1 VYTITQFINN
11 AIQNKCKVY
20 PSILLND
27 VGFYKNVPKHW
38 GFSDKH
44 KEIISKFIDQY
55 YEKIEKFKGD
65 SVLMRLLQEIDVRL
79 VDLPMFLQ
87 NLPFFTDIV
96 KDMGDD
102 VEGERIRSFYCLF
115 DKPTVYLLYTYCF
128 YSVIYEYIVCAND
141 ADLLRADVQTI
152 KQSHRQTIR
161 EKSNAANLLNGGARG
176 ITSDLTETEDDIN
189 EVEIVTGDLDELKKR
204 VASLLLCFLNVEE
217 ENKDV
222 INLSYKEIM
231 QKVKRDKDIEKQG
244 IIERLGNM
252 SIEERRV
259 ENDLKNY
266 RIGRW
271 NVGEQKGLYQ
281 YDKKTFDREIDEMLA
296 QGEQLEF
303 ENTDEMIEADDI
315 VVDPEGEDADDIYNR
330 GAVDLG
336 NLGENFMDG
345 AYYEEDRDYDD
356 ENDF

>member
-1 VYTITQFINN
+1 
-11 AIQNKCKVY
+11 
-20 PSILLND
+20 
-27 VGFYKNVPKHW
+27 
-38 GFSDKH
+38 
-44 KEIISKFIDQY
+44 
-55 YEKIEKFKGD
+55 
-65 SVLMRLLQEIDVRL
+65 MRLLQEIDVRL
-79 VDLPMFLQ
+79 ADLPMFLQ

-128 YSVIYEYIVCAND
+128 YSAIYEYIVCAND
-141 ADLLRADVQTI
+141 PDLLRADVQTV
-152 KQSHRQTIR
+152 KKSHRKEIR
-161 EKSNAANLLNGGARG
+161 DLANPANLLSGGGRSLPG
-176 ITSDLTETEDDIN
+176 DLTGLGDDLN
-189 EVEIVTGDLDELKKR
+189 EMEIVTGDLDELKKR

-217 ENKDV
+217 DNKDV
-222 INLSYKEIM
+222 INLTYKEIM
-231 QKVKRDKDIEKQG
+231 QKVKRDKDVEKQG

-252 SIEERRV
+252 SIEERAV

-281 YDKKTFDREIDEMLA
+281 YDKKTFDREIDEMLN
-296 QGEQLEF
+296 QGEQLELVDT
-303 ENTDEMIEADDI
+303 EGMIDADDI

-345 AYYEEDRDYDD
+345 AYYDEDREYD
-356 ENDF
+356 EYGDF